1 MKLTEDYIKYC
12 SLAVIVL
19 WSLLGGIIL
28 GENNARARQQ
38 RLAAPPTSGSQAQ
51 SQQSPSLSGGG
62 IPMSVSIQNQGLPV
76 QVEIAK

>member
-1 MKLTEDYIKYC
+1 MKLTENYIKYC

-28 GENNARARQQ
+28 GENNAKARQQ
-38 RLAAPPTSGSQAQ
+38 RLAAPALGNQAQ
-51 SQQSPSLSGGG
+51 SQPSPALSGEGG

>member
-1 MKLTEDYIKYC
+1 MKLTENYIKYC

-28 GENNARARQQ
+28 GENNAKSRQQ
-38 RLAAPPTSGSQAQ
+38 RLTTPDSGRQAQ
-51 SQQSPSLSGGG
+51 SQPSPALSGGG
-62 IPMSVSIQNQGLPV
+62 IPMSVSIPAQGLPV